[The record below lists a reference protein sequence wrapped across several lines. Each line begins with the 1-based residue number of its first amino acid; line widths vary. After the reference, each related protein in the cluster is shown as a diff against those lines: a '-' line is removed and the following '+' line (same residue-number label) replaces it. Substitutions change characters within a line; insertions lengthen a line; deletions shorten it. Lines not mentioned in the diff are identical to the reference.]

1 MMDLGR
7 SSRSVLT
14 LHRRVIEA
22 VSNVTIGTVIV
33 MTHMVLAE
41 RARMK
46 QLASPRDADRAGA
59 M

>member
-7 SSRSVLT
+7 SSRSVFT
-14 LHRRVIEA
+14 LHRRVFEA

-41 RARMK
+41 RARAK
-46 QLASPRDADRAGA
+46 QLASGNAAHHERG